1 MCETES
7 GNCVSRIGCRDSCC
21 HCFAFCFL
29 PCTYIANCMG
39 LSNRTKLRK
48 MYGLKGGGD
57 CCAHCC
63 CHQCALCQEA
73 REVDVSWPEFG
84 VASAW

>member
-1 MCETES
+1 
-7 GNCVSRIGCRDSCC
+7 
-21 HCFAFCFL
+21 
-29 PCTYIANCMG
+29 MG